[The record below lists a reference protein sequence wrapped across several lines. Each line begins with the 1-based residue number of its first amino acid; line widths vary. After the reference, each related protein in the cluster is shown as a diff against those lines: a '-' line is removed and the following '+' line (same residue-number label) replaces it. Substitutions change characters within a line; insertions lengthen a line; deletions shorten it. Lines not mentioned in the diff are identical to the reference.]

1 MPLIRI
7 GRLHHHHHDVVL
19 EPMIERG
26 DILGSNLLQ
35 VEDDLEHAHHRHHGL
50 GHEIRRELRHD
61 FRHVPGVERDYEE
74 RHGYHHHHHENNATR
89 VILWAVRFCTLVG
102 TLLVQTVVALITPL
116 LVAIGGIGRSIE
128 RSEIEDERY
137 RRSHRHRYEY

>member
-7 GRLHHHHHDVVL
+7 GRLHHHHGVL
-19 EPMIERG
+19 ERSVERG
-26 DILGSNLLQ
+26 DTLGGNLLE
-35 VEDDLEHAHHRHHGL
+35 VEDELEHPHHRHHGL

-61 FRHVPGVERDYEE
+61 FRHVPGVERDYDD
-74 RHGYHHHHHENNATR
+74 RHGYYHHHENNATR
-89 VILWAVRFCTLVG
+89 IVLWAVRFCTLVG

-128 RSEIEDERY
+128 RSEIEDERF
-137 RRSHRHRYEY
+137 RRSHRHRYDY